1 MRNKIWIATC
11 ILGALAAAI
20 PSFGQATTTGVCHRS
35 GKGFILLEVSPQ
47 ALGVHLLHGDHMPY
61 DIVIDGIPVC

>member
-35 GKGFILLEVSPQ
+35 GKGFILLEVAPQ
-47 ALGVHLLHGDHMPY
+47 ALGVHLLHGDHLPY
-61 DIVIDGIPVC
+61 DIVIDGAPFC